1 MTIHNDETLGAYI
14 DGELDGDTLSTLEAD
29 IRADPALRK
38 RVAELHAV
46 TTAVRKW
53 SEAQIPSRAYGWP
66 SDAGNDNQRSH
77 HRPTR
82 KGWAPSW
89 SHVIAAG
96 VALLFGVGIGQFVS
110 IAPRQNAAASEA
122 AVRQLLQAAM
132 EHTLSGQAVTWSD
145 ATSQRT
151 VTVQP
156 LRTYKASDTF
166 CREYRE
172 TMTGATQS
180 SERTMYGLAC
190 RDPEG
195 IWNVRYT
202 LAPGA

>member
-1 MTIHNDETLGAYI
+1 MKTYNDETLGAYV
-14 DGELDGDTLSTLEAD
+14 DGELDRNAVDTLEAD
-29 IRADPALRK
+29 LRDDAALRQ
-38 RVAELHAV
+38 RVADLHAINA
-46 TTAVRKW
+46 AVRKW
-53 SEAQIPSRAYGWP
+53 SEAQVPPRAFAWP
-66 SDAGNDNQRSH
+66 SDAGNDNQRNH
-77 HRPTR
+77 RRPTR
-82 KGWAPSW
+82 RGWAPLW
-89 SHVIAAG
+89 SHAIAAG

-110 IAPRQNAAASEA
+110 IAPRQNGAASEA

-172 TMTGATQS
+172 TMTSATQS